1 MKSSTYCSEVVMNK
15 DEDLRETK
23 LSSSLIYDGRLLKV
37 YKDKISL
44 PSGKESTREYI
55 LHFGASAIVP
65 LLDNGSVIVERQFR
79 YPFSRVMLEI
89 PAGKLDSKDEDRL
102 EAAKRELK
110 EETGYSA
117 DEWIDLGEMYPSV
130 AYTTESISLFL
141 ARGLKKGEQSLD
153 EDEFLNIEEIPLTTL
168 IDMVMNGE
176 IKDSKTQVAL
186 LKAAKIVGLF

>member
-1 MKSSTYCSEVVMNK
+1 MDK
-15 DEDLRETK
+15 DEELKETK
-23 LSSSLIYDGRLLKV
+23 LSSSLVYDGRLLKV

-79 YPFSRVMLEI
+79 YPFSRIMLEI

-141 ARGLKKGEQSLD
+141 ARGLKKGERNLD

-186 LKAAKIVGLF
+186 LKTAKIVGLI

>member
-1 MKSSTYCSEVVMNK
+1 MKSSIYCSEVFMDK
-15 DEDLRETK
+15 DEELRETK
-23 LSSSLIYDGRLLKV
+23 LSSSLVYDGRLLKV

-55 LHFGASAIVP
+55 LHLGASAIVP

-141 ARGLKKGEQSLD
+141 ARGLKKGERNLD

-168 IDMVMNGE
+168 VDMVMNGE

-186 LKAAKIVGLF
+186 LKTAKIVGLI

>member
-1 MKSSTYCSEVVMNK
+1 MKSNIYCSEGVMDK

-23 LSSSLIYDGRLLKV
+23 LSSSLVYDGRLLKV

-55 LHFGASAIVP
+55 FHFGASAIVP

-89 PAGKLDSKDEDRL
+89 PAGKLDSKEEDRL

-141 ARGLKKGEQSLD
+141 ARGLKKGERKLD

-168 IDMVMNGE
+168 VDMVMKGE
-176 IKDSKTQVAL
+176 IKDSKTQIAL
-186 LKAAKIVGLF
+186 LKTAKIVGLF

>member
-141 ARGLKKGEQSLD
+141 ARGLKKGEQNLD